1 MSYEQRKKNRQRRE
15 KRYKIFIIS
24 IGIILFTIILFS
36 LINIKRNTIL
46 AVEDVFLKEI
56 ELQSVLIKSE
66 KVFTLEDTKDI
77 DTSILEGKKIPAGIK
92 VGNSTV
98 LNDLNLLRKELKEV
112 EKAISTLTNTNKD
125 QVFKNDKKKLK
136 ENYNQSIEKIQ
147 EDIYSKNYKNIKKY
161 KEEIILIDKDLE
173 DLLPQNTLLGQ
184 SIDNLNDKKKNI
196 KEEINQKDS
205 SYISESSGIISYRID
220 GYENILKPQGFE
232 NYTYDKLS
240 ISNKSKEETVG
251 RKEKNDIKGFKI
263 IDNFEWYLALKIDDR
278 KNIQKYEIGDEL
290 FIKYPFK
297 NSFMEIKGDIISI
310 NNTSNKSVIILK
322 FNKYLHDLYN
332 DRFPNVKLVQKKIE
346 ALKIPNDVILEQD
359 GIKGVYIKAFSGIVK
374 FKPIKIISKT
384 DDYTYIDKGQNGIIN
399 INNEKKEVET
409 ISIYNEIILKPNK
422 FKEGQIID

>member
-332 DRFPNVKLVQKKIE
+332 DR
-346 ALKIPNDVILEQD
+346 
-359 GIKGVYIKAFSGIVK
+359 
-374 FKPIKIISKT
+374 
-384 DDYTYIDKGQNGIIN
+384 
-399 INNEKKEVET
+399 
-409 ISIYNEIILKPNK
+409 
-422 FKEGQIID
+422 